1 MAEPLTRTMV
11 RQLLPHRPHDG
22 HKGTF
27 GHVFIVG
34 GSRGFTGAVKL
45 ASLAAARSGVGLV
58 TAGVPRPLGDVL
70 ASSLLE
76 VMTYMLDATPAE
88 SVAHEALEPAL
99 AFARDKDA
107 VVIGP
112 GLSRHP
118 STCAF
123 VLEFVAK
130 CPVPLL
136 ADADALNALST
147 SLDNLRRRETPLV
160 VTPHPGEMSR
170 LTGLSVETIQQAR
183 QATAE
188 DFAKRFKCIVVLK
201 GYETVVSDG
210 HETYLNATGNSGL
223 ATGGTGD
230 VLSGIIG
237 GLMAQ
242 GLHPFDASRLGVYF
256 HGLTGDLAAQRMG
269 ERALIAG
276 DLLGCFPEAWRAIE
290 AADTP

>member
-1 MAEPLTRTMV
+1 MAERLTRTMA
-11 RQLLPHRPHDG
+11 RRLLPHRPQEG

-58 TAGVPRPLGDVL
+58 TAGVPRPLGDAL
-70 ASSLLE
+70 AASLLE
-76 VMTYMLDATPAE
+76 VMTYMLDATQGE
-88 SVAHEALEPAL
+88 SVAHGALEQAL
-99 AFARDKDA
+99 AFAEGKDA
-107 VVIGP
+107 VVVGP
-112 GLSRHP
+112 GLSRDP

-123 VLEFVAK
+123 ALDFIAQ

-147 SLDNLRRRETPLV
+147 TVECLRQRSAPLV
-160 VTPHPGEMSR
+160 ITPHPGEMSR
-170 LTGLSVETIQQAR
+170 LTGLSVEAIQQTR

-188 DFAKRFKCIVVLK
+188 AFAKRFACVVVLK
-201 GYETVVSDG
+201 GHETVVTDG
-210 HETYLNATGNSGL
+210 HDTYVNSTGNSGL

-242 GLHPFDASRLGVYF
+242 GLNPFEASLLGVYF
-256 HGLTGDLAAQRMG
+256 HGLTGDIAARRMG

-276 DLLGCFPEAWRAIE
+276 DLLECFPEAWRAIE
-290 AADTP
+290 AADAP